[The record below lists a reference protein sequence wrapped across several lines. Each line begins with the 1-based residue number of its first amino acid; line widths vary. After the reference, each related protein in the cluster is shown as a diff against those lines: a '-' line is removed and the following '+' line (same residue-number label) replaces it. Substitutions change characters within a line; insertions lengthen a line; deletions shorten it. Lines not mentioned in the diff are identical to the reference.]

1 MIQAKHYPWLLLL
14 LSIGFFFPFLGNVHL
29 FDWDEINFAESA
41 REMIV
46 TGDYYRVRINYEPFW
61 EKPPFFFWLQVLS
74 MKLFGIN
81 EFAARFP
88 NALFGVITVF
98 TLYTI
103 GKKHYNTRFG
113 FIWGLLYLGSFLP
126 HLYFK
131 SGIIDPVF
139 NLFIFLGIY
148 FLASCINSSNKNRI
162 KAILSGCFIG
172 LAIITKGPVGLLLLI
187 LTFVVYLIIKKF
199 KVKINL
205 VDVLLFTI
213 SSLLVTSIWF
223 GYEVIQ
229 NGPWFII
236 EFIKYQIELFSEP
249 VAGHEQP
256 FYYHFIVVLL
266 GCFPMS
272 IFALGAFRKYKQD
285 FPLDLM
291 KWMKVL
297 FWVVLILFSIVKTK
311 IVHYSSMTYLP
322 LSFIA
327 AFFIYQVIENKQ
339 SFSKWIKAGF
349 IFLGGVFTILLVL
362 APILFYNKNFLASFI
377 KDEFAKDSLTINM
390 GWTGWEFLVGLLYP
404 LGIVLSIWL
413 YKKQRRL
420 ASITILSCFAGITL
434 FGYAIFVVPKI
445 ERFSQGPAFDFF
457 ESLQG
462 KNVYI
467 TTIGHKSYA
476 HYFYAQMMPSK
487 ESDEISTIKRNY
499 KNSLS
504 DPKDFNAN
512 ELKNK
517 TNNWLL
523 DGAIDKNAYFVTK
536 STHALDL
543 NKYKDI
549 KMIERKGGF
558 ILYKRTQLK

>member
-445 ERFSQGPAFDFF
+445 ERFSQGPAIDFF

>member
-1 MIQAKHYPWLLLL
+1 
-14 LSIGFFFPFLGNVHL
+14 
-29 FDWDEINFAESA
+29 
-41 REMIV
+41 
-46 TGDYYRVRINYEPFW
+46 
-61 EKPPFFFWLQVLS
+61 
-74 MKLFGIN
+74 
-81 EFAARFP
+81 
-88 NALFGVITVF
+88 
-98 TLYTI
+98 
-103 GKKHYNTRFG
+103 
-113 FIWGLLYLGSFLP
+113 
-126 HLYFK
+126 
-131 SGIIDPVF
+131 
-139 NLFIFLGIY
+139 
-148 FLASCINSSNKNRI
+148 
-162 KAILSGCFIG
+162 
-172 LAIITKGPVGLLLLI
+172 
-187 LTFVVYLIIKKF
+187 
-199 KVKINL
+199 
-205 VDVLLFTI
+205 
-213 SSLLVTSIWF
+213 
-223 GYEVIQ
+223 
-229 NGPWFII
+229 
-236 EFIKYQIELFSEP
+236 
-249 VAGHEQP
+249 
-256 FYYHFIVVLL
+256 
-266 GCFPMS
+266 
-272 IFALGAFRKYKQD
+272 
-285 FPLDLM
+285 
-291 KWMKVL
+291 
-297 FWVVLILFSIVKTK
+297 
-311 IVHYSSMTYLP
+311 MTYLP

-445 ERFSQGPAFDFF
+445 ERFSQGPAIDFF